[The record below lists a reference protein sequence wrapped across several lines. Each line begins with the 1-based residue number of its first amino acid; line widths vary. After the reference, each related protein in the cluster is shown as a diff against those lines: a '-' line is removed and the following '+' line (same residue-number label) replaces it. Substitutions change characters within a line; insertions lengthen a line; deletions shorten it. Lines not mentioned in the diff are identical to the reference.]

1 MTGMTKRNA
10 TLTGLCAI
18 FLWSTMVGLIRG
30 ITDALG
36 PVGGA
41 TMIYTGGSVML
52 PATIGF
58 PRQGAFDRRYLV
70 AGSVLFAVL
79 AIITVSYGKKYAF
92 CASCIKPREVS
103 AERYYVEVAAPEILV
118 VHACY
123 LKLTA
128 L

>member
-18 FLWSTMVGLIRG
+18 FLWSTMVGLICG

-58 PRQGAFDRRYLV
+58 PRLGAFDRRYLV
-70 AGSVLFAVL
+70 AGSVLFAVYEMRCRCRS
-79 AIITVSYGKKYAF
+79 VSRKTAGRPSK
-92 CASCIKPREVS
+92 S
-103 AERYYVEVAAPEILV
+103 A
-118 VHACY
+118 
-123 LKLTA
+123 
-128 L
+128 

>member
-1 MTGMTKRNA
+1 
-10 TLTGLCAI
+10 
-18 FLWSTMVGLIRG
+18 MVHDRYDETECDADRPLRHFSLEYDGGLIRG

-70 AGSVLFAVL
+70 AGSVLFAVYEMRFRCRS
-79 AIITVSYGKKYAF
+79 VSRKTAGRPSK
-92 CASCIKPREVS
+92 S
-103 AERYYVEVAAPEILV
+103 A
-118 VHACY
+118 
-123 LKLTA
+123 
-128 L
+128 